1 MIRKFAKDVRGNYMV
16 LTAAAIVPIMGA
28 LALAVEEA
36 GLEVRTARDGLEA
49 VAMIEAHRPD
59 LLLVDLEMPRMNGLE
74 LTSHVRAR
82 EATRTLPVIMV
93 TSRSTAKHRR
103 EARAVGV
110 DFYLTKPVAEE
121 ELLQTISAALR
132 GGATVEG

>member
-1 MIRKFAKDVRGNYMV
+1 M
-16 LTAAAIVPIMGA
+16 
-28 LALAVEEA
+28 AVEEA

-49 VAMIEAHRPD
+49 VAIIEAHRPD

-82 EATRTLPVIMV
+82 EATRALPVIMV

-103 EARAVGV
+103 EAQAVGV
-110 DFYLTKPVAEE
+110 NFYMTKPFTEE
-121 ELLQTISAALR
+121 VLLRNIQAALNA
-132 GGATVEG
+132 GVTADG